1 MWPKLN
7 FPFKIKRPMKKI
19 PASFPLVILDAGREY
34 LLAPFALGDSL
45 MWALRRDIYSSINK
59 NL

>member
-19 PASFPLVILDAGREY
+19 LASTPLAILDAGREY
-34 LLAPFALGDSL
+34 LLASFALGDPVR
-45 MWALRRDIYSSINK
+45 WALRRDIDSSIIK